1 MGKIAFVFSGQGAQY
16 GGMGKSLVEV
26 SPAARQVFDTAESL
40 RPGTASQCFEGTTE
54 ELSVTKN
61 TQPCLYCVDLAAAR
75 ALEEAGVHADFAAG
89 FSLGEV
95 AALTFAGAFSDED
108 GFSFVCRR
116 AEAMQNAAEQN
127 PGAMAAVLK
136 LSNETVEELCRS
148 FSRVWPVNY
157 NCPGQLVV
165 AGEKGEL
172 ESFCGKVAEA
182 GGKAVP
188 LAVSGGFHSP
198 LMADAAEKLEAALAE
213 ISVQPLRLPVYA
225 NVTARS
231 YEEGIGELSAKQ
243 TEDTVRTLLVRQV
256 KNPVRWQETIENLR
270 ARGVDTFIECGAGKT
285 LCGLIKK
292 TVKDVTILRVEDAET
307 LQDTVKAIKG

>member
-1 MGKIAFVFSGQGAQY
+1 MKKIAFVFSGQGAQY
-16 GGMGKSLVEV
+16 GGMGKSLYE
-26 SPAARQVFDTAESL
+26 SSLAARQVFDTAEKL
-40 RPGTASQCFEGTTE
+40 RPGTLTQCFEGTTE

-75 ALEEAGVHADFAAG
+75 ALEEAGIHADFAAG
-89 FSLGEV
+89 FSLGEA
-95 AALTFAGAFSDED
+95 AALTFAGAFSEED

-116 AEAMQNAAEQN
+116 AEAMQKAAEEH

-165 AGEKGEL
+165 AGEREEL
-172 ESFCGKVAEA
+172 ESFCIKAAEA

-198 LMADAAEKLEAALAE
+198 LMADAAEQLGAVLRE
-213 ISVQPLRLPVYA
+213 IPVKVPRLPVYA
-225 NVTARS
+225 NVTAEP
-231 YEEGIGELSAKQ
+231 YGENIR
-243 TEDTVRTLLVRQV
+243 ELLTRQV
-256 KNPVRWQETIENLR
+256 ESPVRWQETVENLR
-270 ARGVDTFIECGAGKT
+270 AQGVDTFIECGPGKT

-292 TVKDVTILRVEDAET
+292 TLKDVDIFRVENAET
-307 LQDTVKAIKG
+307 LQDTVKAING